1 MRILYELDPTIDHMT
16 ETTPYLL
23 LMDMPELTCSFILNV
38 DVQEND
44 VDGAEKA
51 VCKFLDAMPAGTRI
65 HGVENEA
72 LEERRKRFVKA
83 AKKYGLGPEC
93 WLRRVALDGKRH
105 RLDGVFHGRIKQ
117 IETRPHKYRVMVS
130 NTDTNR
136 CCMCSVEEIV
146 EAIKN
151 EQIGVTTE

>member
-1 MRILYELDPTIDHMT
+1 MRILYELDPKVDHQT
-16 ETTPYLL
+16 EDTPYLL
-23 LMDMPELTCSFILNV
+23 LMDMPEQWWRGFILNV
-38 DVQEND
+38 EVQEND

-51 VCKFLDAMPAGTRI
+51 VCKFLDAMPARTRI

-105 RLDGVFHGRIKQ
+105 KLGGGVFHGRVKQ

-130 NTDTNR
+130 GTDG
-136 CCMCSVEEIV
+136 CCMCSVEEIR
-146 EAIKN
+146 EAIEN
-151 EQIGVTTE
+151 EQIGVTAQ